1 MLQYHQRE
9 TFVARRAPEK
19 REIMDVKEILSK
31 LTDEEKAAL
40 VAGTNFMYTNP
51 VPRLGI
57 PSLRMSDGPHGLRVQ
72 GENADNGV
80 TGSDP
85 ATAFPTAATV
95 ACGWREEN
103 ARKIGEAI
111 GKEARHYGI
120 GIVLGPGTNIK
131 RDPRAG
137 RNFEY
142 YSEDPLLAGKCAAA
156 EIEGVQ
162 SAGVGVSLKH
172 FALNNSE
179 NYRFMGDSV
188 ADERAMREIYLK
200 PFEIA
205 VKRGKP
211 ATIMCAYNR
220 INGTYCCE
228 NKWLLTD
235 VLRREWG
242 FDGLVMTDWGA
253 MQDRVTALKAGLDL
267 EMPGDTAVCRR
278 RILDALKDGSLERE
292 VLDRAVEN
300 VLKVVDKYAGAQRQ
314 NANFDAHDKLA
325 CEIAKDCAVLM
336 KNEGMLPL
344 DNEKTVLVAGDLFE
358 KMRYQGAGSSL
369 INPTKLCSVKDAF
382 NKMGARYKFV
392 RGYKENSF
400 ETNAELISQAVKE
413 AESAEEI
420 LVFAGLTDYAESEG
434 CDREN
439 MRLPENQLALINA
452 LIGTGKKVCVVLFGG
467 SPVELPFADGAAA
480 ILNMYLPGQSGGRAC
495 AELLYG
501 LADPAGRLAETWQ
514 MSEDDIPF
522 GKEFSRERREVYKES
537 IFVGYRYYATA
548 QRKVR
553 YPFGYGLSYTSFE
566 WKDMSVRREG
576 GKITVSC
583 LVKNTGL
590 RAGSEVIQL
599 YSSKQSEKI
608 FRPLREL
615 RGYCKLDL
623 AAGEEKLAAIS
634 FDVDELRFFDA
645 RSREWKKEGGE
656 YVLQLCKDCLTP
668 LLSESILVEGEEVAP
683 YGEKIMQSYKK
694 AAFSDIDTSFEE
706 LYGRA
711 VAPLP
716 PKKPFTLQSRFSD
729 FEQASFMG
737 RLLYK
742 IVLSVSTAQMKKALK
757 MAEGTERDN
766 AIKGAF
772 FLKRILE
779 SNSLNSLSM
788 SAGKHMPYN
797 FAQGFVAFA
806 NGKFFKGIRYMCSAI
821 KVPLLPKEEND
832 EQK

>member
-31 LTDEEKAAL
+31 LTEEEKAAL

-205 VKRGKP
+205 VKKGKP

-242 FDGLVMTDWGA
+242 FDGL
-253 MQDRVTALKAGLDL
+253 
-267 EMPGDTAVCRR
+267 
-278 RILDALKDGSLERE
+278 
-292 VLDRAVEN
+292 
-300 VLKVVDKYAGAQRQ
+300 
-314 NANFDAHDKLA
+314 
-325 CEIAKDCAVLM
+325 
-336 KNEGMLPL
+336 
-344 DNEKTVLVAGDLFE
+344 
-358 KMRYQGAGSSL
+358 
-369 INPTKLCSVKDAF
+369 
-382 NKMGARYKFV
+382 AR
-392 RGYKENSF
+392 
-400 ETNAELISQAVKE
+400 
-413 AESAEEI
+413 
-420 LVFAGLTDYAESEG
+420 
-434 CDREN
+434 
-439 MRLPENQLALINA
+439 
-452 LIGTGKKVCVVLFGG
+452 
-467 SPVELPFADGAAA
+467 
-480 ILNMYLPGQSGGRAC
+480 
-495 AELLYG
+495 
-501 LADPAGRLAETWQ
+501 
-514 MSEDDIPF
+514 
-522 GKEFSRERREVYKES
+522 
-537 IFVGYRYYATA
+537 
-548 QRKVR
+548 
-553 YPFGYGLSYTSFE
+553 
-566 WKDMSVRREG
+566 
-576 GKITVSC
+576 
-583 LVKNTGL
+583 
-590 RAGSEVIQL
+590 
-599 YSSKQSEKI
+599 
-608 FRPLREL
+608 
-615 RGYCKLDL
+615 
-623 AAGEEKLAAIS
+623 
-634 FDVDELRFFDA
+634 
-645 RSREWKKEGGE
+645 
-656 YVLQLCKDCLTP
+656 
-668 LLSESILVEGEEVAP
+668 
-683 YGEKIMQSYKK
+683 
-694 AAFSDIDTSFEE
+694 
-706 LYGRA
+706 
-711 VAPLP
+711 
-716 PKKPFTLQSRFSD
+716 
-729 FEQASFMG
+729 
-737 RLLYK
+737 
-742 IVLSVSTAQMKKALK
+742 
-757 MAEGTERDN
+757 
-766 AIKGAF
+766 
-772 FLKRILE
+772 
-779 SNSLNSLSM
+779 
-788 SAGKHMPYN
+788 
-797 FAQGFVAFA
+797 
-806 NGKFFKGIRYMCSAI
+806 
-821 KVPLLPKEEND
+821 
-832 EQK
+832 

>member
-9 TFVARRAPEK
+9 VCGASNAAKE

-31 LTDEEKAAL
+31 LTPEEKAAL

-103 ARKIGEAI
+103 ARRIGEAI
-111 GKEARHYGI
+111 GEEARHYGI

-142 YSEDPLLAGKCAAA
+142 YSEDPLLAGRHAAA

-162 SAGVGVSLKH
+162 SKGVGVSLKH

-205 VKRGKP
+205 VKEGKP
-211 ATIMCAYNR
+211 ATVMCAYNR

-235 VLRREWG
+235 VLRKEWG

-253 MQDRVTALKAGLDL
+253 MQDRISALKAGLDL

-278 RILDALKDGSLERE
+278 RILDALKDGSLKRE

-300 VLKVVDKYAGAQRQ
+300 VLKVVDKYAFAQRQ
-314 NANFDAHDKLA
+314 DADFDAHDKLA

-336 KNEGMLPL
+336 KNERMLPL
-344 DNEKTVLVAGDLFE
+344 DKEKTVLVAGDLFE

-400 ETNAELISQAVKE
+400 ETDAELISQAVKE
-413 AESAEEI
+413 AEGAEDI
-420 LVFAGLTDYAESEG
+420 
-434 CDREN
+434 R
-439 MRLPENQLALINA
+439 
-452 LIGTGKKVCVVLFGG
+452 TGKKVCVVLFGG

-514 MSEDDIPF
+514 TSEEDIPF

-548 QRKVR
+548 QKKVR
-553 YPFGYGLSYTSFE
+553 YPFGHGLSYTSFE
-566 WKDMSVRREG
+566 WKNMSVSREG
-576 GKITVSC
+576 GTVTVSC

-599 YSSKQSEKI
+599 YSSMQSDKV

-615 RGYCKLDL
+615 RGFCKLYL
-623 AAGEEKLAAIS
+623 APGEEKQAAIS
-634 FDVDELRFFDA
+634 FDIDELRFFDGRA
-645 RSREWKKEGGE
+645 GEWKREGGE
-656 YVLQLCKDCLTP
+656 YVLQLCQDCLTP
-668 LLSESILVEGEEVAP
+668 LLSENILVEGEEVAP
-683 YGEKIMQSYKK
+683 YDEKIMQSYQK
-694 AAFSDIDTSFEE
+694 AAFSDIDASFEE
-706 LYGRA
+706 LLGRA

-779 SNSLNSLSM
+779 SNSLSSLSM
-788 SAGKHMPYN
+788 SAGKHMPFN

-806 NGKFFKGIRYMCSAI
+806 NGRFFKGIKHMCSAI
-821 KVPLLPKEEND
+821 KVPPLPKEE
-832 EQK
+832 K

>member
-142 YSEDPLLAGKCAAA
+142 YSADPLLAGKCAAA

-205 VKRGKP
+205 VKKGKP

-325 CEIAKDCAVLM
+325 CEIAKDFAVLM
-336 KNEGMLPL
+336 KTAGMLPL

-400 ETNAELISQAVKE
+400 EINAELISQAVKE

-452 LIGTGKKVCVVLFGG
+452 LIGTDKKVCVVLFGG

-480 ILNMYLPGQSGGRAC
+480 ILNM
-495 AELLYG
+495 
-501 LADPAGRLAETWQ
+501 
-514 MSEDDIPF
+514 
-522 GKEFSRERREVYKES
+522 
-537 IFVGYRYYATA
+537 
-548 QRKVR
+548 
-553 YPFGYGLSYTSFE
+553 
-566 WKDMSVRREG
+566 
-576 GKITVSC
+576 
-583 LVKNTGL
+583 
-590 RAGSEVIQL
+590 
-599 YSSKQSEKI
+599 
-608 FRPLREL
+608 
-615 RGYCKLDL
+615 
-623 AAGEEKLAAIS
+623 
-634 FDVDELRFFDA
+634 
-645 RSREWKKEGGE
+645 
-656 YVLQLCKDCLTP
+656 
-668 LLSESILVEGEEVAP
+668 
-683 YGEKIMQSYKK
+683 
-694 AAFSDIDTSFEE
+694 
-706 LYGRA
+706 
-711 VAPLP
+711 
-716 PKKPFTLQSRFSD
+716 
-729 FEQASFMG
+729 
-737 RLLYK
+737 
-742 IVLSVSTAQMKKALK
+742 
-757 MAEGTERDN
+757 
-766 AIKGAF
+766 
-772 FLKRILE
+772 
-779 SNSLNSLSM
+779 
-788 SAGKHMPYN
+788 
-797 FAQGFVAFA
+797 
-806 NGKFFKGIRYMCSAI
+806 
-821 KVPLLPKEEND
+821 
-832 EQK
+832 

>member
-9 TFVARRAPEK
+9 VCGASNAAKE

-31 LTDEEKAAL
+31 LTPEEKAAL

-103 ARKIGEAI
+103 ARRIGEAI
-111 GKEARHYGI
+111 GEEARHYGI

-142 YSEDPLLAGKCAAA
+142 YSEDPLLAGRHAAA

-162 SAGVGVSLKH
+162 SKGVGVSLKH

-205 VKRGKP
+205 VKEGKP
-211 ATIMCAYNR
+211 ATVMCAYNR

-235 VLRREWG
+235 VLRKEWG

-253 MQDRVTALKAGLDL
+253 MQDRISALKAGLDL

-278 RILDALKDGSLERE
+278 RILDALKDGSLKRE
-292 VLDRAVEN
+292 VLDRAAEN
-300 VLKVVDKYAGAQRQ
+300 VLKVVDKYAFAQRQ
-314 NANFDAHDKLA
+314 DADFDAHDKLA

-344 DNEKTVLVAGDLFE
+344 DKEKTMLVAGDLFE

-400 ETNAELISQAVKE
+400 ETDAELISQAVKE

-420 LVFAGLTDYAESEG
+420 LVFAGLTDYVESEG

-439 MRLPENQLALINA
+439 MRLPENQLVLINA

-514 MSEDDIPF
+514 TSEEDIPF

-537 IFVGYRYYATA
+537 IFVGYRYYATTKK
-548 QRKVR
+548 KVR
-553 YPFGYGLSYTSFE
+553 YPFGHGLSYTSFE
-566 WKDMSVRREG
+566 WKNMSVSREG
-576 GKITVSC
+576 GKITVEAAIARGKTGASVTE
-583 LVKNTGL
+583 LAGVKKSGYG
-590 RAGSEVIQL
+590 R
-599 YSSKQSEKI
+599 EKI
-608 FRPLREL
+608 
-615 RGYCKLDL
+615 
-623 AAGEEKLAAIS
+623 
-634 FDVDELRFFDA
+634 
-645 RSREWKKEGGE
+645 GG
-656 YVLQLCKDCLTP
+656 
-668 LLSESILVEGEEVAP
+668 
-683 YGEKIMQSYKK
+683 
-694 AAFSDIDTSFEE
+694 
-706 LYGRA
+706 A
-711 VAPLP
+711 VN
-716 PKKPFTLQSRFSD
+716 
-729 FEQASFMG
+729 E
-737 RLLYK
+737 
-742 IVLSVSTAQMKKALK
+742 
-757 MAEGTERDN
+757 
-766 AIKGAF
+766 
-772 FLKRILE
+772 
-779 SNSLNSLSM
+779 
-788 SAGKHMPYN
+788 
-797 FAQGFVAFA
+797 
-806 NGKFFKGIRYMCSAI
+806 
-821 KVPLLPKEEND
+821 
-832 EQK
+832 